1 MRASCPIALAFQ
13 LCSVVYPTWGS
24 RPPCGLWGTEPP
36 SLTLHLP
43 LYVWSPVAR
52 EPLRFLRPLVKSQ
65 GAPSRPPSLEC
76 SRERSFDR
84 FTVSLWSH
92 RATGWRPWTLAFTV
106 ASVHGAASPGRCSS
120 TEEWLGSSESPRRL
134 EELVLLLGRPDA
146 PAGHLKC
153 LLDRLLVV
161 LSVRV

>member
-1 MRASCPIALAFQ
+1 M
-13 LCSVVYPTWGS
+13 G
-24 RPPCGLWGTEPP
+24 CGGP
-36 SLTLHLP
+36 SPLHLP
-43 LYVWSPVAR
+43 LCVESPVGR
-52 EPLRFLRPLVKSQ
+52 VPLGLLRPLVKSQ

-106 ASVHGAASPGRCSS
+106 ASVHGAASPGRCSV
-120 TEEWLGSSESPRRL
+120 TEERFGSSESPLRL

-161 LSVRV
+161 LFSPCVSEA

>member
-1 MRASCPIALAFQ
+1 MCALRGPRGAGLVPNSPCVSSCTRWCTPRGALGPR
-13 LCSVVYPTWGS
+13 VG
-24 RPPCGLWGTEPP
+24 CGGP
-36 SLTLHLP
+36 SPLHSPSTYRL
-43 LYVWSPVAR
+43 VWSPVAR
-52 EPLRFLRPLVKSQ
+52 EPLGFLRPLVKSQ

-106 ASVHGAASPGRCSS
+106 ASVHGAASPGRCSG
-120 TEEWLGSSESPRRL
+120 TVERLGSSESPRRL

-153 LLDRLLVV
+153 LLVCR
-161 LSVRV
+161 